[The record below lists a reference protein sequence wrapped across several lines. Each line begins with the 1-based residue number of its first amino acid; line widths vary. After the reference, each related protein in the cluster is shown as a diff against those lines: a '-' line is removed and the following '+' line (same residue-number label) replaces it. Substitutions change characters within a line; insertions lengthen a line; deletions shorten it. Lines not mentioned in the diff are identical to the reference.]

1 MQVGDFIARWSGR
14 EGGAERANYALFLN
28 ELTTTLDLPPP
39 EPADSASGYRFEFP
53 VRGDTGQPLRI
64 DLYKRN
70 CFILEAK
77 QSRLSPDKG
86 ESLVQE
92 DMFGH
97 PPTPGRANRRPRW
110 DADMRAAFNQAWDYA
125 NRLPAEHERP
135 PFIVTCDVG
144 RTFEFY
150 SDFTGQGRAYRAFPD
165 ERRRVIALEDLAE
178 REVRDRFHAVWEHP
192 ASLDPAR
199 RRAEATRE
207 VAGYLAQVSRALEE
221 RGEPA
226 EEVATFLTRTLFAMF
241 AEDVGLLPADS
252 FKGLLQRCLE
262 SPASFAPQM
271 SDLFRAMDEGQ
282 FSAGLGVMV
291 RRFNGAFYKN
301 RRAFALKREEI
312 GALLSASAKDWRDV
326 EPAIFGTL
334 LEQALNPKDRS
345 RLGAH
350 YTPRPYVERLVQAT
364 VMDPLRA
371 DWDAVRAAAEVRQAA
386 GDAAGAARELLAFHD
401 ALTKTRV
408 LDPACG
414 TGNFL
419 YVTLELMKG
428 LEAEV
433 LDARASLL
441 TDDGAA
447 AGGLVGDDVL
457 RGVDPRRFYG
467 LELNPRAAAI
477 AELVLWIGY
486 LQASYRR
493 DPNYSPRT
501 PVLEDY
507 ATVNP
512 LPSRARPTD
521 RCVDAVLQSDGL
533 VIGGGAEAYPK
544 PRRPAWPE
552 AEFIVGNPPFT
563 GGKDVRAEQGD
574 AYAEALW
581 ALNPKMGDASD
592 LVMYWWDRAADILTR
607 KGSPLRSFGPVTTN
621 SITQV
626 FQRRTVARW
635 LSPDNPNKAPLSL
648 VFAVDDHPWTKAT
661 RGSAAVRI
669 AMTVARAGVHDGRLA
684 TVTREARLDT
694 DQPEVELAVK
704 PGRINADLT
713 VGVDVTGAEALRANA
728 GLCSPGVK
736 LHGAGFIVSPAE
748 AAQLGLGRA
757 DRPGLEAHIRPYLN
771 GRDLTGRS
779 RNKRVIDLFGL
790 SAEAVRERFPEVYQ
804 HLTQTVRAER
814 AKVVER
820 SGTKDA
826 RDYLAKWWLLGK
838 PRTELRPAL
847 AGLPRYIATV
857 ETSKHRTFSFLDGA
871 VLPDNMLVVT
881 ATADPAHLA
890 VLSSSAHTDWAL
902 RAGGWLGVGNDPR
915 YSKSR
920 CFDPFPFP
928 DWTEAQH
935 AALADA
941 GERLDGFRKARLAE
955 HPDLTLTRLYNAL
968 EAHRAGRTPDHGMTP
983 EEAADFEH
991 ASVVVLAELHADID
1005 ALTLDAYG
1013 WPRELTGDALL
1024 ARLVAL
1030 NAERR
1035 AEEAQGRVR
1044 WLRPDYQRPR
1054 FAKGTVAGPQQAG
1067 DLIGALPSAPAERA
1081 PWPREPR
1088 LQVLAIKGALAEAAP
1103 LTPSDLAA
1111 RFKGR
1116 AAATEVPRLLAVL
1129 QKGGQVRRSPDGAY
1143 ALLRAA

>member
-14 EGGAERANYALFLN
+14 EGGAERANYALFLS
-28 ELTTTLDLPPP
+28 ELTTALDLPPP
-39 EPADSASGYRFEFP
+39 EPADSGSGYRFEFG

-86 ESLVQE
+86 EALVQE
-92 DMFGH
+92 DMFGPASGGH
-97 PPTPGRANRRPRW
+97 TPTPGRANRRPRW

-125 NRLPAEHERP
+125 NRLPPDHERP

-178 REVRDRFHAVWEHP
+178 REVQDRFHAVWEHP

-226 EEVATFLTRTLFAMF
+226 EEVATFLTRTLFSMF

-312 GALLSASAKDWRDV
+312 GALLAASAKDWRDV

-371 DWDAVRAAAEVRQAA
+371 DWDAVRAAAEVKEAA

-433 LDARASLL
+433 LDARSSLL
-441 TDDGAA
+441 TE
-447 AGGLVGDDVL
+447 AGEGLVGDDVL
-457 RGVDPRRFYG
+457 RGVDPRRFFG

-493 DPNYSPRT
+493 DPSYSPRT

-512 LPSRARPTD
+512 AASRARPTD

-533 VIGGGAEAYPK
+533 VTGGGGVAYPN

-552 AEFIVGNPPFT
+552 AEFIVGNPPFI
-563 GGKDVRAEQGD
+563 GKGSALREALGDV
-574 AYAEALW
+574 YVEALW
-581 ALNPKMGDASD
+581 IANPQMDHASD
-592 LVMYWWDRAADILTR
+592 FVMYWWDRAADILTR
-607 KGSPLRSFGPVTTN
+607 KGSALRSFGLVTTN

-635 LSPDNPNKAPLSL
+635 LSADNPNKQQLSL
-648 VFAVDDHPWTKAT
+648 IFAVDDHPWTKAT
-661 RGSAAVRI
+661 KDAAAVRI
-669 AMTVARAGVHDGRLA
+669 AMTTARVGSQEGALA
-684 TVTREARLDT
+684 TVVHEAKLDT
-694 DQPEVELAVK
+694 DQPEVDLDIVR
-704 PGRINADLT
+704 GQINADLT
-713 VGVDVTGAEALRANA
+713 VGADVTNSRELISNKGLCWNGVMLAAAGFVLSQAEADHL
-728 GLCSPGVK
+728 
-736 LHGAGFIVSPAE
+736 VSLD
-748 AAQLGLGRA
+748 LGKSGRVV
-757 DRPGLEAHIRPYLN
+757 RRFLN
-771 GRDLTGRS
+771 GGDLLRRRPERRIIDFYGMGTNEARDETP
-779 RNKRVIDLFGL
+779 
-790 SAEAVRERFPEVYQ
+790 AAYQ
-804 HLTQTVRAER
+804 HVKQ
-814 AKVVER
+814 VVKPQR
-820 SGTKDA
+820 DKA
-826 RDYLAKWWLLGK
+826 RDAAFRENWLQFG
-838 PRTELRPAL
+838 RNRPDMRAAL
-847 AGLPRYIATV
+847 KDIGRFIATT
-857 ETSKHRTFSFLDGA
+857 ETAKHRIFQFVEADI
-871 VLPDNMLVVT
+871 LPDHMIVVT
-881 ATADPAHLA
+881 AIADPAHLA
-890 VLSSSAHTDWAL
+890 VLSSRVHTGWAL

-935 AALADA
+935 TALAEA

-968 EAHRAGRTPDHGMTP
+968 EAHRAGRTPEHGMTP
-983 EEAADFEH
+983 EAAADF
-991 ASVVVLAELHADID
+991 ARGSVVVLAELHAEID

-1013 WPRELTGDALL
+1013 WPRELAKNGQTDALL

-1035 AEEAQGRVR
+1035 AEEARGQVR
-1044 WLRPDYQRPR
+1044 WLRPAYQRPR
-1054 FAKGTVAGPQQAG
+1054 FSKATVAGPDQAG
-1067 DLIGALPSAPAERA
+1067 DLIGPAPSAPADRA

-1103 LTPSDLAA
+1103 LTPVELAA

-1116 AAATEVPRLLAVL
+1116 AASAEVPRLLAVL
-1129 QKGGQVRRSPDGAY
+1129 QKGGQVRRGPDGAY